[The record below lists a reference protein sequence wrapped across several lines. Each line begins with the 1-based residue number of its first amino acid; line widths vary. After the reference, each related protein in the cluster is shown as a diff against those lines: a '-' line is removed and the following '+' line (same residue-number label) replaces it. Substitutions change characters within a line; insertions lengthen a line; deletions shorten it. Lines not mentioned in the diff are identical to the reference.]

1 MRQKNPHPAIFY
13 LDKLAKEWKPGLL
26 LDCGCGGGDS
36 MLPFAKNNFKCVGID
51 LSEEL
56 IKIGKKQAEKNNVN
70 FEFETGNIMKL
81 PFENEKF
88 DYAISFAVIHHLD
101 SERKRLKALSEMRRI
116 LKKDGKIFISV
127 RNKDYPEYYDYEKD
141 VYIPWKHNG
150 IKHQRYFHLF
160 TKDEL
165 ENLIKKAEFKIEKAF
180 VDESKKNICIIAKR

>member
-1 MRQKNPHPAIFY
+1 
-13 LDKLAKEWKPGLL
+13 
-26 LDCGCGGGDS
+26 
-36 MLPFAKNNFKCVGID
+36 